1 MARSE
6 PLFTIITINLNNAAG
21 LDETIC
27 SVTAQG
33 FSDKEYIVVDGGS
46 TDASTDVIDAHESQI
61 DRTLSGPDRGIYDAM
76 NKGIGLARGQWVI
89 FLNSGD
95 IFATSDALKRVA
107 ARISSDAEILLG
119 DAIVLYPDGT
129 TRLQKAQP
137 PEELPYGMICSH
149 QSMLVRRTLLLSMP
163 FTVGKMRSDYEF
175 TLRAWKFGRRFQL
188 LGFPIANV
196 VAGGWSDRKRFHSL
210 RERWVLL
217 RDAGALQPRLISHF
231 AGAFLFAIMSPVAKV
246 LFPAQMVSAM
256 RKIKLRCLGERS
268 SRG

>member
-1 MARSE
+1 MARAE
-6 PLFTIITINLNNAAG
+6 PLFTVITINLNNAAG

-46 TDASTDVIDAHESQI
+46 TDASSDVIDAHESQI
-61 DRTLSGPDRGIYDAM
+61 DRILSGPDRGIYDAM
-76 NKGIGLARGQWVI
+76 NKGIGLARGEWVI

-95 IFATSDALKRVA
+95 IFATSDALERVA

-175 TLRAWKFGRRFQL
+175 ALKAWKLGWRFQL
-188 LGFPIANV
+188 LHFVIAKV
-196 VAGGWSDRKRFHSL
+196 AAGGWSDRSRIQSL
-210 RERWVLL
+210 GERWSLL
-217 RDAGALQPRLISHF
+217 RGAGPMPPTMLLHF
-231 AGAFLFAIMSPVAKV
+231 AVAFFFAMLSPIVK
-246 LFPAQMVSAM
+246 LILPARTVSAM
-256 RKIKLRCLGERS
+256 RKIKLRYLGERS